1 MHMINEKLNSGVYCG
16 LTFWP
21 LTLHRNSP
29 FEWII
34 EIPDPAEF
42 EPALLYALE
51 RSRGAQKSIQQNR
64 LRWLHYAAA
73 AFGSAMI
80 LLCFSRSA
88 FAAATD
94 AGVIANHFL
103 ASAGRTSSR

>member
-1 MHMINEKLNSGVYCG
+1 MIVDEAHK
-16 LTFWP
+16 F
-21 LTLHRNSP
+21 RNDTAEA
-29 FEWII
+29 FDELQR
-34 EIPDPAEF
+34 IPPSNFSRLGNMSLDCAERPWLVVTRGRAHCPADQ
-42 EPALLYALE
+42 
-51 RSRGAQKSIQQNR
+51 S
-64 LRWLHYAAA
+64 YAAA